1 MDYIIGLFEKSFDMY
16 FICLIILGNNFL
28 CNLEFYSKLMEKVK
42 KVYVT
47 ALNSILLGVLYY
59 FLIKYAGNNDLE
71 VKALLNSYFL
81 STSLYELG
89 IRDVIEYLKN
99 NASRIM
105 INKLKTSVGDTND
118 NNSNTT
124 QN

>member
-1 MDYIIGLFEKSFDMY
+1 MDYLIGLFEKSFDVY

-28 CNLEFYSKLMEKVK
+28 CDLEFYSKLMDKIK

-47 ALNSILLGVLYY
+47 AFNSILLGVLYY
-59 FLIKYAGNNDLE
+59 FLIKYVGNNDLE

-89 IRDVIEYLKN
+89 IRDVIIYLKN

-105 INKLKTSVGDTND
+105 INKLKASVGDTND
-118 NNSNTT
+118 GNSNPP
-124 QN
+124 QS